1 MIIWGNFVALGNVLT
16 PIFGD
21 QFTPTEISLVGVSF
35 VLAGVIGCYIMG
47 IFIDK
52 TKKFIV
58 AIRFIVILL
67 TLLFSLALVIIP
79 AGLLWLTIIGCFFA
93 GLLCVPVLPAT
104 FPLACRLAPNVHPS
118 VINGMMMSGAQLY
131 SFVASL
137 IID

>member
-52 TKKFIV
+52 TKKFIF

-67 TLLFSLALVIIP
+67 AILFCLAPVIIP
-79 AGLLWLTIIGCFFA
+79 PGLLWLTMTCCFFA
-93 GLLCVPVLPAT
+93 GLL
-104 FPLACRLAPNVHPS
+104 
-118 VINGMMMSGAQLY
+118 
-131 SFVASL
+131 
-137 IID
+137 